1 MENKIKVE
9 ITRLGFDWNLDF
21 DQQVKTKKDSFNKQ
35 NQSDTTLEKRKM
47 FAIESSPGEFTPV
60 VVATK
65 NIQINYDYVITSEE
79 VTPMEALEAGLVG
92 RTNGLSG
99 YCLDHDGVID
109 ADIPIYDRN
118 FDKVVMSDQIILVE
132 N

>member
-1 MENKIKVE
+1 MENRTKVE

-21 DQQVKTKKDSFNKQ
+21 DQQVKIKKDNFDKQ
-35 NQSDTTLEKRKM
+35 NQSNTTLEKRKM

-79 VTPMEALEAGLVG
+79 VTPMEALEEGLIG
-92 RTNGLSG
+92 RTNGLSS
-99 YCLDHDGVID
+99 YCLDNDGVINS
-109 ADIPIYDRN
+109 DIPIYNRTFN
-118 FDKVVMSDQIILVE
+118 KVVMSDQVILVE

>member
-1 MENKIKVE
+1 MENRTKVE

-21 DQQVKTKKDSFNKQ
+21 DQQVKNRRDDFDKQ
-35 NQSDTTLEKRKM
+35 SQSNTTLEKRKM

-99 YCLDHDGVID
+99 YCLDHEGVIN
-109 ADIPIYDRN
+109 ADIPIYNRTFN
-118 FDKVVMSDQIILVE
+118 KVVLSDQVFLVE